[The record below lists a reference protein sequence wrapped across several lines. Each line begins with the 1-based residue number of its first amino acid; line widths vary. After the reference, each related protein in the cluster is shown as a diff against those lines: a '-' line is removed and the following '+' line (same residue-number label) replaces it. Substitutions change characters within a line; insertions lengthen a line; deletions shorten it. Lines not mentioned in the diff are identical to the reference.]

1 MFVADV
7 IITVITINNLTKRVK
22 LMNDIAKKIH
32 SVSDEVGERIYD
44 GANDIMKRALRYTTV
59 KTYRKFV
66 KIWTI

>member
-32 SVSDEVGERIYD
+32 NVSTKS
-44 GANDIMKRALRYTTV
+44 ANIFMTV
-59 KTYRKFV
+59 P
-66 KIWTI
+66 TIL